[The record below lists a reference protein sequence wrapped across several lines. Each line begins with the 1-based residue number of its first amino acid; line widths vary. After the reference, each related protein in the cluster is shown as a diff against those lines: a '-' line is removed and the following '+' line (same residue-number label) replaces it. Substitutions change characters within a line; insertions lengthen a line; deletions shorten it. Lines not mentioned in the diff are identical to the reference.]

1 MDCWSSYKNEQIAS
15 QPPALKESGATF
27 QFAPE
32 EGEEFFEKYGWKHI
46 ESKSKLKTA
55 AMLNRLSGEM
65 KAYADYPE
73 PPGPRRPLPW
83 SGDCLFENMNK
94 E

>member
-1 MDCWSSYKNEQIAS
+1 V
-15 QPPALKESGATF
+15 LF

-55 AMLNRLSGEM
+55 AKLTGFMM
-65 KAYADYPE
+65 K
-73 PPGPRRPLPW
+73 
-83 SGDCLFENMNK
+83 
-94 E
+94 